1 PGLIQ
6 LLFNI
11 LHLRKAPLK
20 VFQKWAEKYGPIY
33 RVRIGTHDAVFISDP
48 KLLKE
53 RFSNINST
61 GRAYNPVT
69 HYFGHGNGISQGHAW
84 EAQRTFTVR
93 KLRDFGVFKSSNEGF
108 LMDGAKAL
116 VFNGPVISG
125 FWRIIS
131 GENSDWESAKK
142 SEIIKRTEVLTEAI
156 NNTSLLFFAPFLR
169 HIAPTYFGWTGWTNA
184 VDSILEFAH
193 TVEKH
198 SKHLDSNSPRDFIDH
213 YLLKI
218 KETTDPTS
226 SFYQQNGVTSLEAV
240 VGDLLAGGSE
250 TSSTTLSFVTLYLLL
265 HKEAQSK
272 AQQELDHVVGLSRQV
287 SLADKPLLP
296 YTEAILLETF
306 RVSSMA
312 AFGVPHRMTADTMFH
327 GYFLPKDSTV
337 ISNLYAIHHNPN
349 IWGKDVSE
357 FRPERFLSE
366 DKTRV
371 IHHEALMPFSTGR
384 RACFGEGLARDT
396 IFLFVA
402 HILQKFNIEQ
412 NSECPVM
419 AAETVPGFVLQPKP
433 FKFVLRLRN

>member
-1 PGLIQ
+1 MFMKKKRYPRHIPGPGLIQ

-20 VFQKWAEKYGPIY
+20 VFQKWVEKYGPIY

-53 RFSNINST
+53 LFSNINSA

-116 VFNGPVISG
+116 VNFFECQVGQPISG
-125 FWRIIS
+125 T
-131 GENSDWESAKK
+131 KV
-142 SEIIKRTEVLTEAI
+142 TI

-184 VDSILEFAH
+184 VDSLLEFAH
-193 TVEKH
+193 YTVEKH

-272 AQQELDHVVGLSRQV
+272 AQHELDHVVGLSRQV

-306 RVSSMA
+306 RLSSMA

-366 DKTRV
+366 DNTSV
-371 IHHEALMPFSTGR
+371 IHHEAQLPFSTGR

-419 AAETVPGFVLQPKP
+419 AAEIVPGFVLQPKP